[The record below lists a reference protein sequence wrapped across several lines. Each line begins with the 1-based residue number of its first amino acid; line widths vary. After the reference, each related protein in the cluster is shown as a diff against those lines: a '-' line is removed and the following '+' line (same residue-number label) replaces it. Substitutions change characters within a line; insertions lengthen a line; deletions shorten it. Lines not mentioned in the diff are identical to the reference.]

1 MLSALTG
8 LLLGAWHVVSGP
20 DHLAAITPLVV
31 GPDHEHGSTHSSDE
45 RRSSRIGLAW
55 GLGHASGVW
64 LVGLVLLA
72 FGSLIPLELVGVWS
86 ERIVGVVIVGVGLHG
101 LWRFRAGRAAGTH
114 EHNHVTGHDD
124 DHEHGVDGGAA
135 PRSALGIGVIHGV
148 AGSSHLYGVLPALAL
163 VTHERVSY
171 LLGFGLGSIV
181 AMGSFAGLL
190 ALVLNRLPG
199 SRALVQRWALLFA
212 SLAAIAIGAVWVAL
226 A

>member
-20 DHLAAITPLVV
+20 DHLAAIAPLVV
-31 GPDHEHGSTHSSDE
+31 GPDHEHGPTRASGE

-86 ERIVGVVIVGVGLHG
+86 ERIVGGVIVAVGLHG
-101 LWRFRAGRAAGTH
+101 LWRFRAGVSSTTRP
-114 EHNHVTGHDD
+114 HDAH
-124 DHEHGVDGGAA
+124 DHDHAHDHGALLPA
-135 PRSALGIGVIHGV
+135 RSALGIGVIHGI

-163 VTHERVSY
+163 VASERVSY
-171 LLGFGLGSIV
+171 LLGFGLGSIL
-181 AMGSFAGLL
+181 AMGTFAGLL

-199 SRALVQRWALLFA
+199 TRALIQRWALLFA
-212 SLAAIAIGAVWVAL
+212 SIAAVVIGFAWLLMA
-226 A
+226 